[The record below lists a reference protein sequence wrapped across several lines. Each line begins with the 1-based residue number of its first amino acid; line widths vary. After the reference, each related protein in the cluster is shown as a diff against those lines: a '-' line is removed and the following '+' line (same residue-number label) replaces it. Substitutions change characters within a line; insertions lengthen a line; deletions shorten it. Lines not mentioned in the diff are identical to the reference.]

1 MLCARVGMCAGP
13 SNGKGMLRPGG
24 ESRGTRL
31 PRSVASRWSR
41 AEFQARS
48 RGSSA
53 LHRPDPLEGM
63 QGSGTRN
70 RKHRAVVSAQ
80 QARGLRD
87 GNASSSHRAG
97 DENCKVKVS
106 AELGAS
112 EAARAHLLQAWPLA
126 AGALLAVFDKPWFV
140 DLCLRLAWHS
150 PGARVCGRIVP
161 FFYIRTPVT
170 LDEGSPNDFIL
181 TNYISIALFPN
192 MTIPRGAEDQDVSI

>member
-1 MLCARVGMCAGP
+1 MGQGTILSFLGTLKWGAEWRRGSVCSVRAWGCARGP
-13 SNGKGMLRPGG
+13 SNGKGMLRPGR

-41 AEFQARS
+41 VEFQARS

-112 EAARAHLLQAWPLA
+112 EAARAHLLQAWALA

-161 FFYIRTPVT
+161 FFFFIRIPVT
-170 LDEGSPNDFIL
+170 LD
-181 TNYISIALFPN
+181 
-192 MTIPRGAEDQDVSI
+192 

>member
-1 MLCARVGMCAGP
+1 MAWQRVLCARVGMCAGP

-41 AEFQARS
+41 VEFQARS

-63 QGSGTRN
+63 QGSGTHN
-70 RKHRAVVSAQ
+70 RKRRAVVSAQ

-112 EAARAHLLQAWPLA
+112 EAARAHLLQAWALA

-161 FFYIRTPVT
+161 SFYIRTPVT
-170 LDEGSPNDFIL
+170 LD
-181 TNYISIALFPN
+181 
-192 MTIPRGAEDQDVSI
+192 